1 MLACIADICNFDNR
15 NSLNNK
21 LRTWT
26 WQIIRVS
33 LVVNNM
39 YLTFPAAQPIINLM
53 RCPNGQFLA
62 RIRNANRQMILLIA
76 NRH

>member
-1 MLACIADICNFDNR
+1 MANHSSQFSGKQYVFNFPSGSAYKDHSFN
-15 NSLNNK
+15 
-21 LRTWT
+21 
-26 WQIIRVS
+26 
-33 LVVNNM
+33 VVKRGKP
-39 YLTFPAAQPIINLM
+39 LNLM